1 MTNINFSY
9 REGASGVA
17 IKSDI
22 LAMVKDISIQE
33 KISSWVIHYEV
44 DNLKRNFII
53 IVSALFRI
61 YNIKL
66 RQFNVLLFYVLHPTL
81 PFVTSLTG
89 IGLFFILSR
98 AS

>member
-1 MTNINFSY
+1 MLVLPVLPTHLLVGSFEIQTKVLFYVFRGSCFST
-9 REGASGVA
+9 
-17 IKSDI
+17 
-22 LAMVKDISIQE
+22 
-33 KISSWVIHYEV
+33 
-44 DNLKRNFII
+44 
-53 IVSALFRI
+53 FRI